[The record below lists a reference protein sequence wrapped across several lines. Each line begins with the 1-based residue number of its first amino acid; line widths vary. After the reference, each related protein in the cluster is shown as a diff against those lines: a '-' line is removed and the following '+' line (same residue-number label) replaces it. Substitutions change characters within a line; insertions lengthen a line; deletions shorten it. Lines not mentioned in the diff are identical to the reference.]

1 MTTTE
6 AMQAAGGQSGYA
18 IREACDF
25 LLNRL
30 EAGPVNAEDILEEA
44 KHNAISPTTL
54 KRAKKKLKIRS
65 IKKQDNWTWELP
77 AKPRTVADP

>member
-1 MTTTE
+1 
-6 AMQAAGGQSGYA
+6 MQAAGGQSGYA
-18 IREACDF
+18 RREARDF

-44 KHNAISPTTL
+44 KHNVISQTTL
-54 KRAKKKLKIRS
+54 KRVKKELKIRS

-77 AKPRTVADP
+77 AEPKNRPMMSEKG